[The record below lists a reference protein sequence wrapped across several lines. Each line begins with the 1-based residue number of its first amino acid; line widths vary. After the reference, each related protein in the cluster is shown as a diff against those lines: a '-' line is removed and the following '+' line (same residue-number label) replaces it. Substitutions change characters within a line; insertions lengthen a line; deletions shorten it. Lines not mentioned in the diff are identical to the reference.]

1 MVPSKK
7 AISNRTNKMSDA
19 QFNNT
24 VVEQVK
30 TREEQLMIQLK
41 EAHAIIRQKDLE
53 ILELKSRLDKED
65 NVINGYFS

>member
-1 MVPSKK
+1 MCD
-7 AISNRTNKMSDA
+7 TQD
-19 QFNNT
+19 NNI
-24 VVEQVK
+24 VVDQAK

>member
-1 MVPSKK
+1 
-7 AISNRTNKMSDA
+7 MSDA

-41 EAHAIIRQKDLE
+41 EALATIKKKDLE

-65 NVINGYFS
+65 NVVYGYFS